1 MREKP
6 ISIEIEE
13 ATDLKVLLKLSDEI
27 KELFLKLMSTDRR
40 TLRQEE
46 AKSHF
51 QGRLQLYSTLY
62 KKCREKF
69 IRVKKQTKESSSYFK
84 DPILFEDLI
93 KDFNWERTVKYS
105 RPETKKETEE
115 KLIVIVDDEDDEDD
129 EDKILKTIKPVSVSV
144 QIEDDNETI
153 TFSERRKILTEE
165 FTKIFNNKMKKLF
178 NRTDP
183 TVIADALTQT
193 IVEFVEKYD
202 EITTKEVLERV
213 YREIQS
219 QNSTKS
225 TNEKIQDRVGG
236 EKITEPLEAII
247 PTTGDSVVLIPVGKK
262 VKFSYHDGVDKKG
275 VVITSTEKSLIVQS
289 EKSIKYPIRPDMILE
304 IYEEEVVEEKVVQS
318 LPEEQVQE
326 MLQEEHQNLVQE
338 IVEEEIVETTT
349 IQTVETIK
357 ETIESST
364 EFKEVVVEQN
374 VERTSKPFKEFEKEK
389 QQEVVQ
395 SYYDCGKTK
404 CGEIKK
410 QMIADGYIIS
420 HYDDVYYPFMK
431 IKK

>member
-6 ISIEIEE
+6 ISVEIEE
-13 ATDLKVLLKLSDEI
+13 SSDLKVLLKLSDEI
-27 KELFLKLMSTDRR
+27 KGLFLKLMSTDRR
-40 TLRQEE
+40 TLRREDE
-46 AKSHF
+46 KSYF

-69 IRVKKQTKESSSYFK
+69 IKIKKQMKENSSYFK
-84 DPILFEDLI
+84 EPISFEDLI

-105 RPETKKETEE
+105 RPETRRSNNE
-115 KLIVIVDDEDDEDD
+115 KLIVVVDDDDEDDED
-129 EDKILKTIKPVSVSV
+129 ELLKTVKSVSV
-144 QIEDDNETI
+144 QDDDEDDDEI
-153 TFSERRKILTEE
+153 SIYERRKILTEE
-165 FTKIFNNKMKKLF
+165 FTKLLNNKMKKLF

-183 TVIADALTQT
+183 TVVADVLTQT

-219 QNSTKS
+219 QNSTK
-225 TNEKIQDRVGG
+225 TNREKIQDRVGE

-262 VKFSYHDGVDKKG
+262 IKFSYNDGVDRQG
-275 VVITSTEKSLIVQS
+275 TVITSTEKSLIVQND
-289 EKSIKYPIRPDMILE
+289 KGIKYPIRPDMVIE
-304 IYEEEVVEEKVVQS
+304 IYEDKIEEKVVQS

-326 MLQEEHQNLVQE
+326 MLQEEHQYPAQVR
-338 IVEEEIVETTT
+338 VEEEV
-349 IQTVETIK
+349 Q
-357 ETIESST
+357 SST
-364 EFKEVVVEQN
+364 ELKQVDEEQN
-374 VERTSKPFKEFEKEK
+374 VERVLKPFKEFEKEEQVK
-389 QQEVVQ
+389 IVQ
-395 SYYDCGKTK
+395 SYYNSGKVK

-431 IKK
+431 INKK